1 MRLAIYLVA
10 NERKVTVMV
19 KNLQLVVFSI
29 GKEHYGV
36 SIDAVQE
43 IVQVPE
49 LTIVPDAPVV
59 LEGVINLRGKVVPV
73 IDLRKRLRLMGSSTT
88 TAKRILVTENNGSM
102 VGLLVD
108 TVSEVCKV
116 LPDAVEA
123 PPEMIL
129 AIGIAYITG
138 VVKSAD
144 RLIILLDLKKIL
156 SINDMRSIEVTK
168 DVLDHQA
175 A

>member
-156 SINDMRSIEVTK
+156 SINDMRSIELTK

>member
-1 MRLAIYLVA
+1 
-10 NERKVTVMV
+10 MV

-36 SIDAVQE
+36 SIEAVQE

-49 LTIVPDAPVV
+49 LTVVPDAPAV
-59 LEGVINLRGKVVPV
+59 LKGVINLRGKVVPV
-73 IDLRKRLRLMGSSTT
+73 IDLRKRMRLTEAPET
-88 TAKRILVTENNGSM
+88 YAKRILVTEHNGYL

-116 LPDAVEA
+116 LPDAVDA
-123 PPEMIL
+123 PPEMIK
-129 AIGIAYITG
+129 AVGIEYITG
-138 VVKSAD
+138 VVKSDAG
-144 RLIILLDLKKIL
+144 LIILLDLRQIL
-156 SINDMRSIEVTK
+156 SINDTRSLEAHKSILA
-168 DVLDHQA
+168 DQA

>member
-1 MRLAIYLVA
+1 MRLAICLVA

-156 SINDMRSIEVTK
+156 SINDMRSIELTK

>member
-1 MRLAIYLVA
+1 MRLAIYLVTV
-10 NERKVTVMV
+10 ERKVSVMV
-19 KNLQLVVFSI
+19 KNIQLVVFSI

-49 LTIVPDAPVV
+49 LTIVPDAPDV

-73 IDLRKRLRLMGSSTT
+73 IDLRKRLRLRGGSRTN
-88 TAKRILVTENNGSM
+88 AKRILVIENNGSM

-116 LPDAVEA
+116 LPDAVDA
-123 PPEMIL
+123 PPEMIM
-129 AIGIAYITG
+129 AIGIEYITG
-138 VVKSAD
+138 MIKSAE

-156 SINDMRSIEVTK
+156 SINDMWTIEPAK
-168 DVLDHQA
+168 DVLDNQA